1 MAVIE
6 VIAVILLLF
15 TELCNVLA
23 NFWITNVFAGGWCG
37 LIMLIH
43 AVLSFVNG
51 CCSPGPKTA
60 FRAVFVAIIGLIAC
74 TALISFDATFLS
86 RPTTCLLTPSCE
98 TAYSSN
104 ATFSVS
110 LEQIIFCSI

>member
-1 MAVIE
+1 MASPNQEAFNELWPRCFINFMAVIE

-51 CCSPGPKTA
+51 K
-60 FRAVFVAIIGLIAC
+60 RIL
-74 TALISFDATFLS
+74 
-86 RPTTCLLTPSCE
+86 RE
-98 TAYSSN
+98 
-104 ATFSVS
+104 
-110 LEQIIFCSI
+110 